1 MLEKKVVVGKIEV
14 LEDGQI
20 QLRTD
25 TVILEGDVEISRLY
39 HRGVLEPG
47 QSITDQDARVQA
59 IGQVV
64 WTPEVVAEY
73 RRRKAAQELGS
84 RGFANRP

>member
-1 MLEKKVVVGKIEV
+1 MLEKKIVVGKIEV

-47 QSITDQDARVQA
+47 DSVTNQDQRVQSVC
-59 IGQVV
+59 QVV
-64 WTPEVVAEY
+64 WTPEVIAEY
-73 RRRKAAQELGS
+73 KRRKDAQARELRNG
-84 RGFANRP
+84 